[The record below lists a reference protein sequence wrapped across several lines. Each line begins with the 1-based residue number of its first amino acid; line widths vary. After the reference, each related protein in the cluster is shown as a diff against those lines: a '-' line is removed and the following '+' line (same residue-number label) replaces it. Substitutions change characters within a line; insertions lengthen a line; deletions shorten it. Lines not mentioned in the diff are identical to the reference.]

1 MAWVQG
7 YCEVCCHVS
16 PVPGLFAS
24 TITHNSRSLHYF
36 LLPRITVE
44 GGLGLRLLMSQVKI
58 ASYPGW
64 PGTEAVDVTGAW
76 PRYEAKVKV
85 QQVAV

>member
-1 MAWVQG
+1 
-7 YCEVCCHVS
+7 
-16 PVPGLFAS
+16 
-24 TITHNSRSLHYF
+24 
-36 LLPRITVE
+36 
-44 GGLGLRLLMSQVKI
+44 MSQVKI